1 MNKKILLKLSVG
13 IIFIIII
20 VLAYQM
26 IYKFNEGFD
35 SNQNAPQDIPNDGK
49 IPDGFYKVSDV
60 KMTKVP
66 YGYRANDNKDGII
79 ASSQSAFWS
88 DYAKNY
94 DKTNGNIDLTVQS
107 IDASKNQYRYNDYSM
122 TYHDS
127 AEDIKKQGGIFDASF
142 GTVMVL
148 DPCGNK
154 VLIPYSPAQPL
165 PIYYTPGTYKKYGAS
180 TYVPSYEDSVYL
192 SKSTMRR

>member
-1 MNKKILLKLSVG
+1 MNKKILLKLSIG

-35 SNQNAPQDIPNDGK
+35 LNGNIPQDIPNDGK
-49 IPDGFYKVSDV
+49 IPDGFYKISDT

-94 DKTNGNIDLTVQS
+94 DNGNIDLTVQS

-127 AEDIKKQGGIFDASF
+127 AEDIKKQGGIFDTSF

-154 VLIPYSPAQPL
+154 LLLPYNPAQSLSIYYSPGM
-165 PIYYTPGTYKKYGAS
+165 YTYGAS

-192 SKSTMRR
+192 SKSTMHR

>member
-26 IYKFNEGFD
+26 IYKFDEGFD
-35 SNQNAPQDIPNDGK
+35 LNQNDPQDIPNDGK
-49 IPDGFYKVSDV
+49 IPDGFYKISDT

-66 YGYRANDNKDGII
+66 YGYRANDDKDGII
-79 ASSQSAFWS
+79 AATQSAFWV

-94 DKTNGNIDLTVQS
+94 DNGNFDLTVQS
-107 IDASKNQYRYNDYSM
+107 IDASKNQYKYNDYSM

-127 AEDIKKQGGIFDASF
+127 VEDIKKQGGIFDASF
-142 GTVMVL
+142 ATVMVL

-165 PIYYTPGTYKKYGAS
+165 PIYYTPGSYQKYGAS

-192 SKSTMRR
+192 SRSTLFR